1 MKHDLAYPIEVNG
14 ATVSSVTIRRPK
26 GSDMV
31 AIGDQVADLMKF
43 YSANARAVQ
52 EIATMQKAA
61 ELSGEEPDLE
71 AVGAKMTPPDSK
83 VFSAMVVIVGRLAG
97 LGDAAGDLDV
107 SDLQEIAA
115 KALSTGEA
123 PGRGVAKTG
132 GA

>member
-14 ATVSSVTIRRPK
+14 STVASVTIRRPK

-43 YSANARAVQ
+43 YGANAKAIR
-52 EIATMQKAA
+52 EIAFAQEAA
-61 ELSGEEPDLE
+61 KLSGEEADLE
-71 AVGAKMTPPDSK
+71 ALGSKVTPPDSK
-83 VFSAMVVIVGRLAG
+83 VFAAMVAIAGRLAG

-123 PGRGVAKTG
+123 PGRGVAETG